1 MAEPERSRGQAQSG
15 RAETWRPPWAGAPA
29 RPAWAWPDAIG
40 NPARRAAHR
49 LREWLAAEV
58 GVGRLVPWLAIGFGC
73 GVVVYFSID
82 QEPAVWASVVLFAVT
97 ATATFFLRH
106 RPVAFP
112 VALGAAATAFGFAA
126 ASVKCAVI
134 AHPVLSAPL
143 WNVDIAGFV
152 EMREER
158 ERSDRITL
166 L

>member
-1 MAEPERSRGQAQSG
+1 M
-15 RAETWRPPWAGAPA
+15 
-29 RPAWAWPDAIG
+29 
-40 NPARRAAHR
+40 
-49 LREWLAAEV
+49 
-58 GVGRLVPWLAIGFGC
+58 GRLVPWLAIGFGC

-97 ATATFFLRH
+97 VTATFFLRH

-166 L
+166 RVERMEGPRVSETLERVRVSLRKGTAPAVGELRAVQGPAFATARAAAPRRL